1 MNFKQIQVE
10 LLEQNKPFIVLQNVK
25 DTYPNI
31 SSQSVILSQIKKM
44 YISDSNHRLP
54 EYKIKITKLICEL
67 IVGFGYTFI
76 EKSDFVSFENSTA
89 SQFE

>member
-54 EYKIKITKLICEL
+54 EYKITITK
-67 IVGFGYTFI
+67 FFTFRLVRLRL
-76 EKSDFVSFENSTA
+76 ERFERNKLL
-89 SQFE
+89 